1 MASKVD
7 DKNRGKHR
15 GWGSVSITAVLS
27 WCMKLAMLGLIPVE
41 IYRGEYLF
49 AFAIVLAL
57 GGSLIPSIVQRN
69 YRITLP
75 FELDLLITLMIF
87 LHAFMG
93 EGLGFYSRYWLFDNV
108 LHLFG
113 SGVSALLAFI
123 ITFSLHYTG
132 KLRLTYPLIGLFTVT
147 FAMAIGGMWEILEFS
162 VDTFFGKTTQHGLAD
177 TMSDLIYDLLGGII
191 SATFGM
197 LYVKYSK
204 PETKRRMARPIGEV
218 FGVADKVENLH
229 RRVTDREPHRKKHGQ
244 KRH

>member
-1 MASKVD
+1 MDESSEKS
-7 DKNRGKHR
+7 NRENR
-15 GWGSVSITAVLS
+15 NWLSLSITAILS
-27 WCMKLAMLGLIPVE
+27 WLMKLAMLGLIPVE

-49 AFAIVLAL
+49 SFAIVLVL
-57 GGSLIPSIVQRN
+57 GVSLIPSIVQRS

-75 FELDLLITLMIF
+75 FELDLLITLMTF

-93 EGLGFYSRYWLFDNV
+93 EGLGFYSKYWLFDNI

-123 ITFSLHYTG
+123 ITFSLHHTG
-132 KLRLTYPLIGLFTVT
+132 KLRLTYPLIGLFTIT
-147 FAMAIGGMWEILEFS
+147 FAMAIGGMWEILEYS

-177 TMSDLIYDLLGGII
+177 TMSDLIYDLMGGII

-218 FGVADKVENLH
+218 FGVADKVEDL
-229 RRVTDREPHRKKHGQ
+229 RRRISDHQ
-244 KRH
+244 

>member
-1 MASKVD
+1 MSAEEQKKSAEERK
-7 DKNRGKHR
+7 
-15 GWGSVSITAVLS
+15 GWGTVSVTAVLS

-41 IYRGEYLF
+41 LYRGEYLF
-49 AFAIVLAL
+49 GFAIVLVL
-57 GGSLIPSIVQRN
+57 GVSLIPSIVQRS

-75 FELDLLITLMIF
+75 FELDLLVTLMTF

-93 EGLGFYSRYWLFDNV
+93 EGLGFYSRYWLFDNI

-147 FAMAIGGMWEILEFS
+147 FAMAIGGMWEILEYS
-162 VDTFFGKTTQHGLAD
+162 VDTLFGKTTQHGLAD
-177 TMSDLIYDLLGGII
+177 TMSDLIYDLIGGVI
-191 SATFGM
+191 SGTFGM
-197 LYVKYSK
+197 LYVRYSK

-218 FGVADKVENLH
+218 VGVADRVENL
-229 RRVTDREPHRKKHGQ
+229 RRRITDHEPGGNGQ
-244 KRH
+244 DRN

>member
-1 MASKVD
+1 MAKRN
-7 DKNRGKHR
+7 DKKKSAVRK

-57 GGSLIPSIVQRN
+57 GGSLIPSIVQRS

-132 KLRLTYPLIGLFTVT
+132 KLRLTYPMIALFTVT
-147 FAMAIGGMWEILEFS
+147 FSMAIGGMWEILEYS
-162 VDTFFGKTTQHGLAD
+162 VDMLFNKTTQHGLTD

-197 LYVKYSK
+197 LYVRYSK

-218 FGVADKVENLH
+218 FGVADRVEHL
-229 RRVTDREPHRKKHGQ
+229 RRRITDHEPHHKEQ
-244 KRH
+244 